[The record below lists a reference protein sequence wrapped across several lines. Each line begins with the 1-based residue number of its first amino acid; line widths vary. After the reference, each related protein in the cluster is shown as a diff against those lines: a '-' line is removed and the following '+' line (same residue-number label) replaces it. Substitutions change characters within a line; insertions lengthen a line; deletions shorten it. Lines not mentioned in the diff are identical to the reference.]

1 MSAAKVIQTLEKII
15 RLYKSLNGLASKKIE
30 VIKSAA
36 IQELNILVTEEKKH
50 MQAIQKFEKI
60 LMEDTKVFLMG
71 NGSMTD
77 SLTIT
82 DCIKHVSVEDKKILE
97 RIKVELEDQVSTL
110 KQKNDLNQQLL
121 EQSLQFVNLSLDMLL
136 PAIDSFNYERPNQ
149 AQDMSEDKRSIFDSK
164 A

>member
-60 LMEDTKVFLMG
+60 LTEDTKVFLMG

-82 DCIKHVSVEDKKILE
+82 DCIKHASVEDKKIFE

-121 EQSLQFVNLSLDMLL
+121 EQSLQFINLSLDMLL